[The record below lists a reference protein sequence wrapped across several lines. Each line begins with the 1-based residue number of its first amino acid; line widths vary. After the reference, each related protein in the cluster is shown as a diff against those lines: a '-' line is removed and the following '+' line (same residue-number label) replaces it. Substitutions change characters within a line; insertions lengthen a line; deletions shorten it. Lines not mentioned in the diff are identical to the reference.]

1 LVISISKEIPMRTYI
16 HSGLMAAV
24 LAGGFAAPL
33 AAEQAGVQPMLAV
46 TARAFHADGAAGASA
61 GGSDPFVVGKSATY
75 FLYAGR
81 SGQEGGCSLGSADSS
96 ARGLDELLNT
106 AAHVWKVTATGVKY
120 EGGKQT
126 FDLEWA
132 RYASAAGAVPV
143 VSRKQRLTLA
153 QDQAYTVD
161 LLHNS
166 SGDCRTSSIVV
177 EIAAGVREDPALANT
192 VLHYDVWLV
201 RRSASGKK
209 ESRQFVLTGKQGA
222 AVPFAFAPLVG
233 EVPALQPSQYDFSV
247 LTHVSGELRGRIGA
261 NGRLSLELTT
271 RREDRLYHPAQDPP
285 SNPGLGAGRKVLDVG
300 EGEAVEIELPAR
312 SGYSAHYAS
321 AVDAAQGKGTMS
333 RLGAGQGAPASSL
346 PAVSLQ
352 NGRVVVSFGPYFA
365 NERVSLIVQ
374 ARKVE

>member
-1 LVISISKEIPMRTYI
+1 MRI
-16 HSGLMAAV
+16 HLQVAIGAAA
-24 LAGGFAAPL
+24 L
-33 AAEQAGVQPMLAV
+33 MLAV
-46 TARAFHADGAAGASA
+46 TGSAVAQQSSGAQPVLAMTAYSVAADGSTVASA
-61 GGSDPFVVGKSATY
+61 GGDDPLVAGNAVTHY
-75 FLYAGR
+75 LYAGKA
-81 SGQEGGCSLGSADSS
+81 GQEGLCSSGSADGSVTDL
-96 ARGLDELLNT
+96 GTLLGR

-126 FDLEWA
+126 FDFEWA
-132 RYASAAGAVPV
+132 RYASASGTVPV

-166 SGDCRTSSIVV
+166 SSDCRTASIVV

-201 RRSASGKK
+201 RRDASGKK
-209 ESRQFVLTGKQGA
+209 ETRQFVLTGKQGA

-233 EVPALQPSQYDFSV
+233 EVPALQPNQYDFSV

-261 NGRLSLELTT
+261 NGRLSLELNT
-271 RREDRLYHPAQDPP
+271 RRQDRLYHPAQDPS

-321 AVDAAQGKGTMS
+321 AADAAQGQGTMS
-333 RLGAGQGAPASSL
+333 RIGAGQGAPASSL

-352 NGRVVVSFGPYFA
+352 SGRVVVSFGPYFT

-374 ARKVE
+374 ARKAE

>member
-1 LVISISKEIPMRTYI
+1 MRRYM
-16 HSGLMAAV
+16 HSVLMAGV

-33 AAEQAGVQPMLAV
+33 AAEQAGGQPMLAV
-46 TARAFHADGAAGASA
+46 TLQSVRADGSVGSGA
-61 GGSDPFVVGKSATY
+61 GGSDPFVVGKSATRY
-75 FLYAGR
+75 LYAGR
-81 SGQEGGCSLGSADSS
+81 SGQDGACNAGSSDGSMT
-96 ARGLDELLNT
+96 GLSDLLKT
-106 AAHVWKVTATGVKY
+106 AAHVWQITTTGVKY
-120 EGGKQT
+120 EGGQET
-126 FDLEWA
+126 VDVEWA
-132 RYASAAGAVPV
+132 RYASASGAVPV

-153 QDQAYTVD
+153 QDQIYTVD

-166 SGDCRTSSIVV
+166 SSDCRTASIVI
-177 EIAAGVREDPALANT
+177 EIAAGVREDPALADT

-201 RRSASGKK
+201 RRDASGKK
-209 ESRQFVLTGKQGA
+209 ETRQFVLTGKQGA

-233 EVPALQPSQYDFSV
+233 DVPTLQPNQYDFSV
-247 LTHVSGELRGRIGA
+247 QTHVSGELRGRIGA

-271 RREDRLYHPAQDPP
+271 RRQDRLYHPAQDPS

-321 AVDAAQGKGTMS
+321 AADAAQGKGTSS
-333 RLGAGQGAPASSL
+333 RIGAGQGAPASSL

-365 NERVSLIVQ
+365 SERVSLIVQ